1 MHRTRNGRDGFT
13 RCSSLSFFYHTLL
26 YGKMNDTIMMD
37 ADDLFA
43 PPLPPRSSLYAR
55 RRNSRSISI
64 IKLPER
70 STSPS
75 IYSSGPHSAFDDVTP
90 SPPSAYRASFL
101 LLSSPLRNNRFS
113 TRHSRKP
120 SLSPRS
126 NPHSPNDATAT
137 PHSLRSLLRTAKSLP
152 SLRPHKRSKLDLSHL
167 FHLEPP
173 ITSSLAHSAHTGAQ
187 PVSTGGA
194 PSRRPGSG
202 GTSSPSTYSPGLNPM
217 NNNIGA
223 SSSNSPS
230 PIHAAYTAG
239 GPSRNIGAPLPVSTP
254 NSQGYYQST
263 SPSAS
268 SSTGATSYR
277 PGRVAP
283 APPTS
288 QPLPSQH
295 VLDPSNPQLSRQASN
310 PGAARSSY
318 HPTSGRPPYSSN
330 PSTSSSIQ
338 IRPQAPPPVPS
349 SAASSLHAPSAPT
362 SPARR
367 PSPNL
372 AHPPGPNSSLAGGN
386 WEMIDGGE
394 SNIKKSQIPHTGS
407 TSLRDLNDALPSH
420 QPHSTNSST
429 SSLIVNPPIATT
441 TNYNHHP
448 NQRSHYHP
456 HHQQSSSI
464 SQSNYSLLHD
474 PATSAATNY
483 SASLQQQQDS
493 TSHRLS
499 QPGGMLSP
507 SALPANGG
515 GGSGG
520 GEGDYFGSISQ
531 GGGSAGTPGLERS
544 LGGGGGA
551 GLGSQRNSAEKV
563 PETPG
568 GSTINGTAKEKK
580 SKGFSS
586 FLGAFKLSFVS
597 ILFRGSWN

>member
-1 MHRTRNGRDGFT
+1 MTDANYIDP
-13 RCSSLSFFYHTLL
+13 SL
-26 YGKMNDTIMMD
+26 
-37 ADDLFA
+37 
-43 PPLPPRSSLYAR
+43 PPPRSSLYSR
-55 RRNSRSISI
+55 RRKSRSISI
-64 IKLPER
+64 IQLPER

-75 IYSSGPHSAFDDVTP
+75 IYSSGPHSAFDDATP

-101 LLSSPLRNNRFS
+101 LLSSPLRSHRFS

-120 SLSPRS
+120 SHSPRS
-126 NPHSPNDATAT
+126 NPHSPHDVTDTT
-137 PHSLRSLLRTAKSLP
+137 PRSLRSLLRTAKSLP

-173 ITSSLAHSAHTGAQ
+173 ITSTHSHSHLNTGAQ

-202 GTSSPSTYSPGLNPM
+202 GNPSSPSTYSPGLNPM
-217 NNNIGA
+217 NNGA
-223 SSSNSPS
+223 SSSTSPS
-230 PIHAAYTAG
+230 PIHAAFTSG

-263 SPSAS
+263 SPSTSGS
-268 SSTGATSYR
+268 SSTTGGATSYR

-330 PSTSSSIQ
+330 PSASSSIQ
-338 IRPQAPPPVPS
+338 IRPQAPPVPS

-367 PSPNL
+367 PSPAL
-372 AHPPGPNSSLAGGN
+372 AHPPGNSGGGGGPNSSLAGGN
-386 WEMIDGGE
+386 WEMIDGVE
-394 SNIKKSQIPHTGS
+394 SSNIKKSQIPHNTGGGG
-407 TSLRDLNDALPSH
+407 TSLRDLNDALPHH

-429 SSLIVNPPIATT
+429 SSLIVNNPPIATT

-448 NQRSHYHP
+448 NNNNSQRTHYHP
-456 HHQQSSSI
+456 HHHHQQNSSI

-483 SASLQQQQDS
+483 SASLQQQQQDQ
-493 TSHRLS
+493 TANRLS
-499 QPGGMLSP
+499 QPQGGGGMLSP
-507 SALPANGG
+507 SALPSNSNG
-515 GGSGG
+515 GG
-520 GEGDYFGSISQ
+520 GEGDYFGSMS
-531 GGGSAGTPGLERS
+531 GSGVSAGTPGLERS
-544 LGGGGGA
+544 LGGTAGGGVQ
-551 GLGSQRNSAEKV
+551 SQRNSAEKV

-568 GSTINGTAKEKK
+568 GSAINGTGTGKEKK

-586 FLGAFKLSFVS
+586 FLGASSSHHVS
-597 ILFRGSWN
+597 MHFRS